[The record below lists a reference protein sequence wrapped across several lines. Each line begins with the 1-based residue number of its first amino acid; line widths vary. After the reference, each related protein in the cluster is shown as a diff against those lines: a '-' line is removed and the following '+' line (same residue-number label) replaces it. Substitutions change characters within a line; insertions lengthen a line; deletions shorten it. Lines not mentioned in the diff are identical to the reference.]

1 MMGKENIRSVA
12 SNWTSWPWKDLV
24 AASSRRGKK
33 GAIYGRPTMPGRLVN
48 MHFIFS
54 LQQCQ
59 EDMVILYYRWEEAGI
74 KKFRNLL
81 QVTQLVSNRTQLW
94 TWISATPAYFPP
106 SHSASYSSPSVWS
119 RKCLVPI
126 ASHWAW
132 SAASSR
138 CGFSGV
144 SHLPLPP
151 FWSREFVYVE
161 AASGH
166 GIWPRCTLIGRD
178 AEGR

>member
-1 MMGKENIRSVA
+1 MGKA
-12 SNWTSWPWKDLV
+12 CTSLYSWWARRISGLLVQTELRGLERTWWLQAAGVVRKVLFMEDL
-24 AASSRRGKK
+24 
-33 GAIYGRPTMPGRLVN
+33 PTMPGRR
-48 MHFIFS
+48 
-54 LQQCQ
+54 
-59 EDMVILYYRWEEAGI
+59 VIPYYRWEEPGI

-81 QVTQLVSNRTQLW
+81 QVTQLMSNRTQLW
-94 TWISATPAYFPP
+94 AWISATPAYFPP
-106 SHSASYSSPSVWS
+106 PHSASYSSPSMWS

-138 CGFSGV
+138 CVFSGV

-161 AASGH
+161 AACGH
-166 GIWPRCTLIGRD
+166 GMWPWHLATLHTRW
-178 AEGR
+178 

>member
-1 MMGKENIRSVA
+1 MMGKENIRSIG

-33 GAIYGRPTMPGRLVN
+33 GAIYGRPTMPGRLV
-48 MHFIFS
+48 
-54 LQQCQ
+54 
-59 EDMVILYYRWEEAGI
+59 ILYYRWEEPGI

-81 QVTQLVSNRTQLW
+81 QVTQLMSNRTQLW
-94 TWISATPAYFPP
+94 AWISATPAYFPP
-106 SHSASYSSPSVWS
+106 SRSASYSSPSMWS

-126 ASHWAW
+126 APHWAW

-138 CGFSGV
+138 CVFSGV

-166 GIWPRCTLIGRD
+166 GIWPHCILIGRD